1 VQGSEREDLA
11 GASKRGDSCVL
22 LVANAL
28 WAANGETQ
36 MNRIAIVVL
45 ILCVGAF
52 VMFATTRRNAAT
64 TSAANAA
71 AIPDPAVDEKLAA
84 RPGQETLIVAGGCF
98 WGVQAVF
105 KHVKG
110 VIRSTAGYSGG
121 TVKNPGY
128 EDVSTGTTGHAESV
142 EIVYDPSIITLGQ
155 LLKVFFSVV
164 HDPTQLNRQGP
175 DTGTQYR
182 SAIFYGNAEQQ
193 RVAQA
198 YIDQLNQAKIFS
210 QPIVTQ
216 IVLLNG
222 FYSAE
227 SYHQDY
233 AEHHPENPY
242 IMICDL
248 PKLKNLE
255 QQFPNLYTSKP

>member
-1 VQGSEREDLA
+1 
-11 GASKRGDSCVL
+11 
-22 LVANAL
+22 
-28 WAANGETQ
+28 
-36 MNRIAIVVL
+36 
-45 ILCVGAF
+45 
-52 VMFATTRRNAAT
+52 MFATTRRNAAT

-84 RPGQETLIVAGGCF
+84 RSGQETLVVAGGCF

-110 VIRSTAGYSGG
+110 VTRSTAGYSGG

-142 EIVYDPSIITLGQ
+142 EVVYDPSIITLGQ

-193 RVAQA
+193 RIAQA

-216 IVLLNG
+216 IVPLNG

-242 IMICDL
+242 ILICDL

-255 QQFPNLYTSKP
+255 QQFPNLYIAKP

>member
-1 VQGSEREDLA
+1 MSRTVMIFLVFC
-11 GASKRGDSCVL
+11 GAALVL
-22 LVANAL
+22 FM
-28 WAANGETQ
+28 TS
-36 MNRIAIVVL
+36 
-45 ILCVGAF
+45 
-52 VMFATTRRNAAT
+52 RRHAAT
-64 TSAANAA
+64 AVAA
-71 AIPDPAVDEKLAA
+71 AAATAAAVPDPAIDEKLAA
-84 RPGQETLIVAGGCF
+84 KPGQETLVLAGGCF

-105 KHVKG
+105 KHIKG

-121 TVKNPGY
+121 TLKNPDY
-128 EDVSTGTTGHAESV
+128 ESVSNGTTGHAESV
-142 EIVYDPSIITLGQ
+142 EVVYDPSVITLGQ

-182 SAIFYGNAEQQ
+182 SAIFYSDAEQQ
-193 RVAQA
+193 RIAQA
-198 YIDQLNQAKIFS
+198 YVDQLNQAKLFS

-216 IVLLNG
+216 IVPLNG

-248 PKLKNLE
+248 PKLKNLQ
-255 QQFPNLYTSKP
+255 QQFPNLWIAKP

>member
-1 VQGSEREDLA
+1 
-11 GASKRGDSCVL
+11 
-22 LVANAL
+22 
-28 WAANGETQ
+28 
-36 MNRIAIVVL
+36 MNRSVIFVV
-45 ILCVGAF
+45 ILCVAALVLF
-52 VMFATTRRNAAT
+52 VTTRRNAAT
-64 TSAANAA
+64 AVAAAAVAAA
-71 AIPDPAVDEKLAA
+71 AIPDPAVDEKLASHS
-84 RPGQETLIVAGGCF
+84 GQETLVLAGGCF

-110 VIRSTAGYSGG
+110 VTRSTAGYSGG

-128 EDVSTGTTGHAESV
+128 DDVSSGTTGHAESV
-142 EIVYDPSIITLGQ
+142 EVVYDPSAITLGQ

-182 SAIFYGNAEQQ
+182 SAIFYSNDEQH
-193 RVAQA
+193 RIAQA
-198 YIDQLNQAKIFS
+198 YVDQLNQAKIYS

-216 IVLLNG
+216 IAPLSA

-248 PKLKNLE
+248 PKLKNL
-255 QQFPNLYTSKP
+255 QQEFPNLYVAKP

>member
-1 VQGSEREDLA
+1 MSRA
-11 GASKRGDSCVL
+11 GAIFLILCGVVLVL
-22 LVANAL
+22 LVTGHRKGSSA
-28 WAANGETQ
+28 
-36 MNRIAIVVL
+36 
-45 ILCVGAF
+45 
-52 VMFATTRRNAAT
+52 
-64 TSAANAA
+64 SAAAGAAAAAAAA
-71 AIPDPAVDEKLAA
+71 AIPDPAVDEPRAA
-84 RPGQETLIVAGGCF
+84 QSGQETLVVAGGCF
-98 WGVQAVF
+98 WGVQTVF

-110 VIRSTAGYSGG
+110 VVRSTAGYSGG

-128 EDVSTGTTGHAESV
+128 EDVSSGTTGHAESV
-142 EIVYDPSIITLGQ
+142 EIVYDPSVITLGQ

-182 SAIFYGNAEQQ
+182 SAIFFNNPEQQ
-193 RVAQA
+193 RIAEAYVA
-198 YIDQLNQAKIFS
+198 QLNQAKIFS

-216 IVLLNG
+216 IVPLTG

-233 AEHHPENPY
+233 AEKNPGNPY

-248 PKLKNLE
+248 PKLKNLQTE
-255 QQFPNLYTSKP
+255 FPNLYVAKP

>member
-1 VQGSEREDLA
+1 MLS
-11 GASKRGDSCVL
+11 SH
-22 LVANAL
+22 
-28 WAANGETQ
+28 
-36 MNRIAIVVL
+36 
-45 ILCVGAF
+45 
-52 VMFATTRRNAAT
+52 ATAPAT

-71 AIPDPAVDEKLAA
+71 AIPDPAVDEKLAS

-110 VIRSTAGYSGG
+110 VTRSTAGYSGG

-142 EIVYDPSIITLGQ
+142 EVVYDPSVITLGQ
-155 LLKVFFSVV
+155 LLRVFFSVV

-182 SAIFYGNAEQQ
+182 SAIFYGNGEQQ
-193 RVAQA
+193 RIVQA
-198 YIDQLNQAKIFS
+198 YVDQLNQAKIFS

-216 IVLLNG
+216 IVPLNG

-255 QQFPNLYTSKP
+255 QQFPNLYIAKP

>member
-1 VQGSEREDLA
+1 
-11 GASKRGDSCVL
+11 
-22 LVANAL
+22 
-28 WAANGETQ
+28 
-36 MNRIAIVVL
+36 MNRSAIFVV
-45 ILCVGAF
+45 ILCVAALVLF
-52 VMFATTRRNAAT
+52 VTTRRNAAT
-64 TSAANAA
+64 AVAAAAVAAA
-71 AIPDPAVDEKLAA
+71 AIPDPAVDEKLASHS
-84 RPGQETLIVAGGCF
+84 GQETLVLAGGCF
-98 WGVQAVF
+98 WGVQTVF

-121 TVKNPGY
+121 TLKSPGY
-128 EDVSTGTTGHAESV
+128 EDVSSGTTGHAESV
-142 EIVYDPSIITLGQ
+142 EVVYDPSVITLGQ

-182 SAIFYGNAEQQ
+182 SAIFYSNDEQH
-193 RVAQA
+193 RIAQA
-198 YIDQLNQAKIFS
+198 YVDQLNQAKIYS

-216 IVLLNG
+216 IAPLSA

-248 PKLKNLE
+248 PKLKNLQ
-255 QQFPNLYTSKP
+255 QQFPNLYVAKP

>member
-1 VQGSEREDLA
+1 MSRTVMIFL
-11 GASKRGDSCVL
+11 VL
-22 LVANAL
+22 CAAALVL
-28 WAANGETQ
+28 FMTS
-36 MNRIAIVVL
+36 
-45 ILCVGAF
+45 
-52 VMFATTRRNAAT
+52 RRQAAT
-64 TSAANAA
+64 AVAAAAATAA

-84 RPGQETLIVAGGCF
+84 KPGQETLVLAGGCF
-98 WGVQAVF
+98 WGVQTVF

-110 VIRSTAGYSGG
+110 VTRSTAGYSGG
-121 TVKNPGY
+121 ALKNPDY
-128 EDVSTGTTGHAESV
+128 ETVSSGSTGHAESV
-142 EIVYDPSIITLGQ
+142 EIVYDPSVITLGQ

-182 SAIFYGNAEQQ
+182 SAIFFSNPGQQ
-193 RVAQA
+193 RIAQA

-216 IVLLNG
+216 IVPLNG
-222 FYSAE
+222 FYTAE

-255 QQFPNLYTSKP
+255 QQFPNLYVAKP

>member
-1 VQGSEREDLA
+1 MSRTVMIFL
-11 GASKRGDSCVL
+11 VL
-22 LVANAL
+22 CAAALVL
-28 WAANGETQ
+28 FLTS
-36 MNRIAIVVL
+36 
-45 ILCVGAF
+45 
-52 VMFATTRRNAAT
+52 RRQAAT
-64 TSAANAA
+64 AVAAAAATAA

-84 RPGQETLIVAGGCF
+84 RPGQETLVIAGGCF

-110 VIRSTAGYSGG
+110 VSRSTAGYSGG

-142 EIVYDPSIITLGQ
+142 EVVYDPSVITLGQ

-182 SAIFYGNAEQQ
+182 SAIFYGNGEQQ
-193 RVAQA
+193 RIALA
-198 YIDQLNQAKIFS
+198 YVDQLNQAKIFS

-216 IVLLNG
+216 IVPLNG

-255 QQFPNLYTSKP
+255 QQFPNLYIAKP

>member
-1 VQGSEREDLA
+1 
-11 GASKRGDSCVL
+11 
-22 LVANAL
+22 
-28 WAANGETQ
+28 
-36 MNRIAIVVL
+36 MNRSVIFVV
-45 ILCVGAF
+45 ILCVAALVLF
-52 VMFATTRRNAAT
+52 VTTRRNAAT
-64 TSAANAA
+64 AVAAAAVAAA
-71 AIPDPAVDEKLAA
+71 AIPDPAVDEKLASHS
-84 RPGQETLIVAGGCF
+84 GQETLVLAGGCF

-110 VIRSTAGYSGG
+110 VTRSTAGYSGG

-128 EDVSTGTTGHAESV
+128 EDVSSGITGHAESV
-142 EIVYDPSIITLGQ
+142 EVVYDPSAITLGQ

-182 SAIFYGNAEQQ
+182 SAIFYSNDEQH
-193 RVAQA
+193 RIAQA
-198 YIDQLNQAKIFS
+198 YVDQLNQAKIYS

-216 IVLLNG
+216 IAPLSA

-248 PKLKNLE
+248 PKLKNL
-255 QQFPNLYTSKP
+255 QQEFPNLYVAKP

>member
-1 VQGSEREDLA
+1 
-11 GASKRGDSCVL
+11 
-22 LVANAL
+22 
-28 WAANGETQ
+28 
-36 MNRIAIVVL
+36 
-45 ILCVGAF
+45 
-52 VMFATTRRNAAT
+52 MFATTRRNAAT
-64 TSAANAA
+64 TSAANPA

-84 RPGQETLIVAGGCF
+84 HPGQETLVVAGGCF
-98 WGVQAVF
+98 WGVQTVF

-110 VIRSTAGYSGG
+110 VTRSTAGYSGG
-121 TVKNPGY
+121 AVKNPGY

-142 EIVYDPSIITLGQ
+142 EIVYDPSVITLGQ

-193 RVAQA
+193 RIAQA
-198 YIDQLNQAKIFS
+198 YVDQLNQAKIFS
-210 QPIVTQ
+210 EPIVTQ
-216 IVLLNG
+216 IVPLKG
-222 FYSAE
+222 FYTAE

-242 IMICDL
+242 IQICDL
-248 PKLKNLE
+248 PKLKNL
-255 QQFPNLYTSKP
+255 QKDFPNLYVAKP

>member
-1 VQGSEREDLA
+1 
-11 GASKRGDSCVL
+11 
-22 LVANAL
+22 
-28 WAANGETQ
+28 
-36 MNRIAIVVL
+36 
-45 ILCVGAF
+45 
-52 VMFATTRRNAAT
+52 MFATTRRYAAT

-71 AIPDPAVDEKLAA
+71 TIPDPAVDEKLAA
-84 RPGQETLIVAGGCF
+84 RPGQETLVVAGGCF

-110 VIRSTAGYSGG
+110 VTRSTAGYSGG

-142 EIVYDPSIITLGQ
+142 EVVYDPSVITLGQ

-182 SAIFYGNAEQQ
+182 SAIFYDNAEQQ
-193 RVAQA
+193 RIAQA
-198 YIDQLNQAKIFS
+198 YVDQLNQAKIFS
-210 QPIVTQ
+210 QTIVTQ
-216 IVLLNG
+216 IVPLNG

-255 QQFPNLYTSKP
+255 QQFPNLYIAKP

>member
-1 VQGSEREDLA
+1 
-11 GASKRGDSCVL
+11 
-22 LVANAL
+22 
-28 WAANGETQ
+28 
-36 MNRIAIVVL
+36 MNRNVIFVV
-45 ILCVGAF
+45 ILCVAAL
-52 VMFATTRRNAAT
+52 VLFATTRRNAAT
-64 TSAANAA
+64 AVAAAAAAAA

-84 RPGQETLIVAGGCF
+84 HPGQETLVLAGGCF

-110 VIRSTAGYSGG
+110 VTRSTAGYSGG

-128 EDVSTGTTGHAESV
+128 EDVSSGTTGHAEAV
-142 EIVYDPSIITLGQ
+142 EVVYDPSVITLGQ

-182 SAIFYGNAEQQ
+182 SAIFYGNDEQH
-193 RVAQA
+193 RIVQA
-198 YIDQLNQAKIFS
+198 YVDQLNQAKIYS

-216 IVLLNG
+216 IAPLSA

-248 PKLKNLE
+248 PKLKNLQE
-255 QQFPNLYTSKP
+255 QFPSLYIAKP

>member
-1 VQGSEREDLA
+1 
-11 GASKRGDSCVL
+11 
-22 LVANAL
+22 
-28 WAANGETQ
+28 
-36 MNRIAIVVL
+36 MNRSTIFVV
-45 ILCVGAF
+45 ILCVAAAVQF
-52 VMFATTRRNAAT
+52 VTTRRNAAT
-64 TSAANAA
+64 AVAAAAVAAA
-71 AIPDPAVDEKLAA
+71 AIPDPAVDEKLASHS
-84 RPGQETLIVAGGCF
+84 GQETLVLAGGCF

-110 VIRSTAGYSGG
+110 VTRSTAGYSGG

-128 EDVSTGTTGHAESV
+128 DDVSSGTTGHAESV
-142 EIVYDPSIITLGQ
+142 EVVYDPSAITLGQ
-155 LLKVFFSVV
+155 LLKIFFSVV

-182 SAIFYGNAEQQ
+182 SAIFYSNDEQH
-193 RVAQA
+193 RIAQA
-198 YIDQLNQAKIFS
+198 YVDQLNQAKIYS

-216 IVLLNG
+216 IAPLSA

-248 PKLKNLE
+248 PKLKNLQ
-255 QQFPNLYTSKP
+255 QQFPNLYVAKP

>member
-1 VQGSEREDLA
+1 
-11 GASKRGDSCVL
+11 
-22 LVANAL
+22 
-28 WAANGETQ
+28 
-36 MNRIAIVVL
+36 M
-45 ILCVGAF
+45 
-52 VMFATTRRNAAT
+52 
-64 TSAANAA
+64 
-71 AIPDPAVDEKLAA
+71 
-84 RPGQETLIVAGGCF
+84 
-98 WGVQAVF
+98 
-105 KHVKG
+105 
-110 VIRSTAGYSGG
+110 
-121 TVKNPGY
+121 KNPGY

-182 SAIFYGNAEQQ
+182 SAIFYGNGEQQ
-193 RVAQA
+193 RIAQA

-216 IVLLNG
+216 IVPLNG
-222 FYSAE
+222 FYTAE

-255 QQFPNLYTSKP
+255 QQFPNLYVAKP

>member
-1 VQGSEREDLA
+1 MSRTVMIFL
-11 GASKRGDSCVL
+11 VL
-22 LVANAL
+22 CAAALVL
-28 WAANGETQ
+28 FLTS
-36 MNRIAIVVL
+36 
-45 ILCVGAF
+45 
-52 VMFATTRRNAAT
+52 RRQAAT
-64 TSAANAA
+64 AVAAAAATAA
-71 AIPDPAVDEKLAA
+71 AIPDPAVDEKLAS

-110 VIRSTAGYSGG
+110 VTRSTAGYSGG

-142 EIVYDPSIITLGQ
+142 EVVYDPSVITLGQ
-155 LLKVFFSVV
+155 LLRVFFSVV

-182 SAIFYGNAEQQ
+182 SAIFYGNGEQQ
-193 RVAQA
+193 RIVQA
-198 YIDQLNQAKIFS
+198 YVDQLNQAKIFS

-216 IVLLNG
+216 IVPLNG

-255 QQFPNLYTSKP
+255 QQFPNLYIAKP